1 MKNRKT
7 SNEVGCAE
15 TREVRRPARCP
26 LCGNAFKGDGIVIT
40 VIGNKTKY
48 MHPKCAKENLSGAAL
63 MPFNDN
69 GGSTHYFDVK
79 IHMTAINAAEL
90 YGWVYYL
97 RYCGFDTKVGVN
109 RILATGDAPA
119 QSLSKIL
126 QTVYTA
132 AKSVDID
139 GRKFKTYEEAE
150 KYINPI
156 TGGNSH

>member
-1 MKNRKT
+1 MKARKT
-7 SNEVGCAE
+7 ENVVGVAE
-15 TREVRRPARCP
+15 MREVRRPATCP
-26 LCGNAFKGDGIVIT
+26 LCGNKFKGEGIVIT

-69 GGSTHYFDVK
+69 GGSRHYFNTK
-79 IHMTAINAAEL
+79 IHITASNAAEL

-97 RYCGFDTKVGVN
+97 RYCGFNTRVGVN
-109 RILATGDAPA
+109 NILATGDAPA
-119 QSLSKIL
+119 QSISKIL

-139 GRKFKTYEEAE
+139 GRRFKTYAEAE
-150 KYINPI
+150 AYINPI
-156 TGGNSH
+156 TDGNSH